1 MPKRYDSRGGHGLMD
16 FGFGALG
23 AGAILSVVAAG
34 YKSAEFLIQAKKLTD
49 VGHENALYCRII
61 ERVRLDLKETDRLLK
76 LPEVKHAM
84 QNAPEKLAWIK
95 RTITALKDALKEMDK
110 YVYRVASDKSRGKAI
125 GWRHRF
131 RWVLDDSEKAARCR
145 GEVGICHEG
154 LLEVLS
160 LLSSFED
167 LRCCPEEDGKYEA
180 DEEPLPYRDA
190 DDDLQR
196 RYEEKARYILQQER
210 GYQGRSRGRSEVNY
224 DTRSEDSYDNR
235 SEEIWEKEPED
246 RYQRQAESRY
256 VERPQRRGNDSH
268 SGERGGYVDREV
280 RVTQHQEY
288 VPARN
293 SRDRVVYDREEAP
306 QRQGDSGQLRVHW
319 PNN

>member
-1 MPKRYDSRGGHGLMD
+1 MPKKHDSRGSHGLMD
-16 FGFGALG
+16 FGFGALS
-23 AGAILSVVAAG
+23 AGAVLSVVAAG
-34 YKSAEFLIQAKKLTD
+34 YKSAEFLVHAKKLTE
-49 VGHENALYCRII
+49 VGHENALYSRIM
-61 ERVRLDLKETDRLLK
+61 ERVRLDLAETDRLLK

-84 QNAPEKLAWIK
+84 QNAPDKLAWIK

-125 GWRHRF
+125 GWVHRF

-160 LLSSFED
+160 LLSSYED
-167 LRCCPEEDGKYEA
+167 LKCCPPEEDEEYEK
-180 DEEPLPYRDA
+180 EEAVVPFRHA

-210 GYQGRSRGRSEVNY
+210 GYQGRSKGRSEVNY
-224 DTRSEDSYDNR
+224 DTRSEDSYDSG
-235 SEEIWEKEPED
+235 SEERFEREPEN

-256 VERPQRRGNDSH
+256 EERPQRRGNDSH
-268 SGERGGYVDREV
+268 TGERGGYVDREV
-280 RVTQHQEY
+280 SFRSQYILSIE
-288 VPARN
+288 
-293 SRDRVVYDREEAP
+293 S
-306 QRQGDSGQLRVHW
+306 
-319 PNN
+319 